1 VEGALILQRNTR
13 IVFWGLSS
21 LLIAFSGCAEQ
32 PAPEPVPTSVQPT
45 LKESTVQEAP
55 AEVSEKKLSAP
66 SSPKAA
72 TSPNREALEGAMWEI
87 RCLLDSN
94 KRSGAQ
100 AIYTKYGF
108 RDAAHWASQWQRAT
122 VADSDWAE
130 RILVSVLNRSCAVL
144 RKK

>member
-1 VEGALILQRNTR
+1 MEGALILQWYTR
-13 IVFWGLSS
+13 IVFCSLSS

-32 PAPEPVPTSVQPT
+32 SAPEP
-45 LKESTVQEAP
+45 
-55 AEVSEKKLSAP
+55 AP
-66 SSPKAA
+66 SSAQPKIQEPVAQ
-72 TSPNREALEGAMWEI
+72 TSPVKVTEKQLPKSTRPEAEAPPNRTALEGAMWEI

-94 KRSGAQ
+94 KRSGGQ

-108 RDAAHWASQWQRAT
+108 RDAAHWASEWQRAT

-130 RILVSVLNRSCAVL
+130 RILVSVLNRSCAAL